1 MHHHRCR
8 NPIGLHKWTS
18 PFMRNAFLPTLLAA
32 AIMLA
37 GCSTKPPPELGL
49 VPSQSQYDDKIL
61 DSLGNQKYAESQY
74 LYNRQLNQF
83 EDRVKEL
90 EEKRKALE
98 ASLSVNAYEQ
108 RGMNPLASESSR
120 IEHFQSETQAA
131 QARIAQENS
140 QVEKRKA
147 LIENNRDMA
156 LLDAERRSA
165 ERLAVI
171 ERQFNESQAAAKSAA
186 DRETA
191 TANRERDRKIVELEN
206 DQDRKIAEAKARAA
220 QRIADVESGTTRE
233 IGEAETAAQQAI
245 SAKQQLD
252 AIEAGTAATRASSVR
267 SEESRLLDEQRI
279 TVVLA
284 NADAERRTAADINE
298 QQKLIDQMRAESQAL
313 VDPLKQKVEE
323 LHRQI
328 SSLEGQIIATQA
340 REEIRIA
347 PQLAKLDQLKNEA
360 SRLAQVTSKLK
371 SAPLTAPAPIIQTG
385 PSVEAIQFVAKK
397 ESEVSRVRAEALAR
411 RSQLVAQISSQLE
424 IELAN
429 IRSSIRTQTNQIN
442 SQASMVSI
450 SSATNSKADAA
461 RPNPEAELKSSLAAE
476 KAQIVMN
483 ARTDLANVTTQSEI
497 TKATVVAP
505 VITGKGV
512 YAGTYGEKPTPYVQA
527 KPELK
532 NLDINNVTQRAL
544 VAQTQ
549 KNPVNAVQS
558 PPPLQVVSTFKPKIG
573 NGETVARTAAGAGE
587 VSTVV
592 ISSASASAGGVQP
605 LVVAATG
612 RTVYNVVYVYKD
624 KTSFETFQNYLRAY
638 GVGDFKA
645 VELKSK
651 GEYVIAAGRYYDA
664 ESAASRVLYLNK
676 TTSTNHARVIEQELP
691 L

>member
-8 NPIGLHKWTS
+8 NPTGLHQWTP

-37 GCSTKPPPELGL
+37 GCSNKPPELGL
-49 VPSQSQYDDKIL
+49 VPSQSQYDDRIL

-83 EDRVKEL
+83 EERVKEL

-108 RGMNPLASESSR
+108 RDTNPLASESSR
-120 IEHFQSETQAA
+120 IEQYQFETQAA
-131 QARIAQENS
+131 QTRIAQENS

-147 LIENNRDMA
+147 LIENGRDMA

-165 ERLAVI
+165 ERLATI
-171 ERQFNESQAAAKSAA
+171 ERQFNESQAAAKNAVDRESAA
-186 DRETA
+186 A
-191 TANRERDRKIVELEN
+191 IRERDRKLVELEN
-206 DQDRKIAEAKARAA
+206 EQDRKIAEAKARAA

-233 IGEAETAAQQAI
+233 ISAAETAAQQAI
-245 SAKQQLD
+245 SSKKQLD
-252 AIEAGTAATRASSVR
+252 AIAVDSAASRASTVR

-284 NADAERRTAADINE
+284 NADAERRTATDINE
-298 QQKLIDQMRAESQAL
+298 QQKLIDQMRAEGQAL
-313 VDPLKQKVEE
+313 VSPLKQQVEE

-328 SSLEGQIIATQA
+328 SSLEGQIVATQTH
-340 REEIRIA
+340 EEMRLA
-347 PQLAKLDQLKNEA
+347 PQLAKLDQLNNEA
-360 SRLAQVTSKLK
+360 ARLAQVTSKLK
-371 SAPLTAPAPIIQTG
+371 SAPLAAPAPVISSG
-385 PSVEAIQFVAKK
+385 PSVEAIQFVANK
-397 ESEVSRVRAEALAR
+397 ESELSRVRAEAMAKR
-411 RSQLVAQISSQLE
+411 GQQVAQITSQLE

-429 IRSSIRTQTNQIN
+429 IRSSMRTQTNLVT
-442 SQASMVSI
+442 SQAAMASIAPAHALPVAVSR
-450 SSATNSKADAA
+450 STT
-461 RPNPEAELKSSLAAE
+461 EAEVKTSLAVE
-476 KAQIVMN
+476 KAQIVTQ

-512 YAGTYGEKPTPYVQA
+512 YAGTYGEKPTPYVQGR
-527 KPELK
+527 PELK
-532 NLDINNVTQRAL
+532 RIDIDNAPQRAI
-544 VAQTQ
+544 
-549 KNPVNAVQS
+549 AVQTTK
-558 PPPLQVVSTFKPKIG
+558 PVVTPVRAQPPLQVVSAFKPKIG
-573 NGETVARTAAGAGE
+573 NGEAIAGE

-592 ISSASASAGGVQP
+592 ISSASSSAGGVQP
-605 LVVAATG
+605 LVVAASG

-624 KTSFETFQNYLRAY
+624 KTSFETFQKYLRAY
-638 GVGDFKA
+638 GVNDFKA
-645 VELKSK
+645 VELKAK
-651 GEYVIAAGRYYDA
+651 GEYLIAAGRYSDA

-676 TTSTNHARVIEQELP
+676 TTSTNHAKVIDQELP

>member
-1 MHHHRCR
+1 
-8 NPIGLHKWTS
+8 
-18 PFMRNAFLPTLLAA
+18 MRNAFLPTLLAA
-32 AIMLA
+32 AILLA

-108 RGMNPLASESSR
+108 RGTNPLASESSR
-120 IEHFQSETQAA
+120 IEQYQSETQAA

-147 LIENNRDMA
+147 LIENGRDMA
-156 LLDAERRSA
+156 LLDVERRSA
-165 ERLAVI
+165 ERLEAI

-186 DRETA
+186 DRQTA
-191 TANRERDRKIVELEN
+191 IANRERDRKLVELEN
-206 DQDRKIAEAKARAA
+206 EQDRKIAEAKARAA

-233 IGEAETAAQQAI
+233 IGAAETAAQQAI
-245 SAKQQLD
+245 STKKQLD
-252 AIEAGTAATRASSVR
+252 AIEVGTAATRASSVR

-298 QQKLIDQMRAESQAL
+298 QQKLIDQMRAEGQAQ
-313 VDPLKQKVEE
+313 VDPLKQQVEE

-328 SSLEGQIIATQA
+328 SSLEGQIVATQA
-340 REEIRIA
+340 REEMRIA
-347 PQLAKLDQLKNEA
+347 PQLAKLDQLNNEA
-360 SRLAQVTSKLK
+360 GRLAQVTSKLK
-371 SAPLTAPAPIIQTG
+371 SAPLAAPAPIIQPG
-385 PSVEAIQFVAKK
+385 PSVEAIQFVANK
-397 ESEVSRVRAEALAR
+397 ESELSRVRAEALAK

-442 SQASMVSI
+442 SQASLVSI
-450 SSATNSKADAA
+450 APVANLPIAVAQPKT
-461 RPNPEAELKSSLAAE
+461 ETELKSSIAAE
-476 KAQIVMN
+476 KAQIIMK

-532 NLDINNVTQRAL
+532 SLDINNGTQRLIA
-544 VAQTQ
+544 VQAP
-549 KNPVNAVQS
+549 KAVVNPVRSQ
-558 PPPLQVVSTFKPKIG
+558 PPLQVVSTFKPKIG
-573 NGETVARTAAGAGE
+573 NGEIVARAGAGAGAGE
-587 VSTVV
+587 VSSVV

-638 GVGDFKA
+638 GVNDFKA
-645 VELKSK
+645 VELKPK

-676 TTSTNHARVIEQELP
+676 TTSTNHAKVIEQELP
-691 L
+691 Q